1 MKTASVDEHIGNT
14 ARLRRVALLDKI
26 QQRPWHTRPDPNVIC
41 ITPFILSRDAK
52 TKLSHKS

>member
-1 MKTASVDEHIGNT
+1 MKTASVDEHIGKT

-26 QQRPWHTRPDPNVIC
+26 QQRPCHSRPDPNVTC
-41 ITPFILSRDAK
+41 ITRFILSRDAK